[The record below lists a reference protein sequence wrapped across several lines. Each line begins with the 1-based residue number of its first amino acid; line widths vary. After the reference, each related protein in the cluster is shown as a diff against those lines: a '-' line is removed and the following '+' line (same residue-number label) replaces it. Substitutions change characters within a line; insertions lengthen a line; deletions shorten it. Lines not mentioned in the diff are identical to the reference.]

1 MDLPP
6 LEFLL
11 EASGISLQDL
21 ELAALN
27 RSANLSKVLKHE
39 LDLWVEQVA
48 AAMLARWMMDNREAL
63 LSRREVEIKPQ
74 KVEFFDVRE
83 GKKSA

>member
-1 MDLPP
+1 MALPP

-11 EASGISLQDL
+11 EASGLSLQDL

-39 LDLWVEQVA
+39 LDLWIEQMA
-48 AAMLARWMMDNREAL
+48 AAMIARWIMENREAL
-63 LSRREVEIKPQ
+63 LRGNSVEIKPK
-74 KVEFFDVRE
+74 KVEFFDARE